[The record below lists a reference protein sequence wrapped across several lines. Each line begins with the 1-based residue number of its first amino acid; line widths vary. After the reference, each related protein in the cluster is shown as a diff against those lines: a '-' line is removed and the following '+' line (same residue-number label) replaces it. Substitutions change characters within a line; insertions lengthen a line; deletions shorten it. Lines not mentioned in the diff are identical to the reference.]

1 MFMDTLIE
9 VHSTAYDE
17 KNQRIYVD
25 ATQTLR
31 CNLSFIR
38 ALLAPKARLLVVL
51 TLVQGND
58 KKFYISRQED
68 LYAVQEMPGAVHS
81 IVQQS
86 IIMIKLIVGLLIM
99 FYVAL
104 FQFFGIWVPKSVSA

>member
-1 MFMDTLIE
+1 M
-9 VHSTAYDE
+9 
-17 KNQRIYVD
+17 
-25 ATQTLR
+25 
-31 CNLSFIR
+31 
-38 ALLAPKARLLVVL
+38 VL

-86 IIMIKLIVGLLIM
+86 IITIKLIVGLLIM

-104 FQFFGIWVPKSVSA
+104 FQYFGIWVPKPVSA